1 MVGLD
6 LGSTKLAVAVG
17 ELNPDRSV
25 TVLALNQIDSSGI
38 RRGNVI
44 DIESSVRAIDELL
57 DGIERISGTQI
68 SGSRVGFSGTSVSTL
83 INRATI
89 AVTHSNHEITSEDID
104 RAIQA
109 ARMVSIPPD
118 QSVVH
123 IIPRQYIVDG
133 YEGVVDPLGM
143 MGSRLEVE
151 VLIVTAMTS
160 ALQNML
166 KTVSRTGTKVQEI
179 VLSSTLAAEAV
190 LLPAEKEMGV
200 ALIDI
205 GGGTS
210 DIAIFEQGSML
221 FASVL
226 PIGGDYITR
235 DLAVGLRTTIDEARR
250 LKENFGYAA
259 VDLIPDGQMIEIS
272 SIYGKESRQVSEK
285 TIASIIQPRVEEL
298 LELLDLELSRAGFS
312 GVLPAGIVLT
322 GGCSLLK
329 GIVPVGEEYLNMPMR
344 IGYPENIDFG
354 INQQYGPE
362 HAAVLGNLL
371 YGARYVGSFG
381 GEQKEGLIGDV
392 LFRIGRWF
400 KELFS

>member
-17 ELNPDRSV
+17 EMNPDRSMA
-25 TVLALNQIDSSGI
+25 VLALSQVDSSGM

-44 DIESSVRAIDELL
+44 DMESSAKAIDELL
-57 DGIERISGTQI
+57 DGVERISGTQI
-68 SGSRVGFSGTSVSTL
+68 ASSRVGFSGVSVST
-83 INRATI
+83 ITNRATI
-89 AVTHSNHEITSEDID
+89 AVTQPNHEITSDDIN

-109 ARMVSIPPD
+109 ARMIPIPPD
-118 QSVVH
+118 RSVVH
-123 IIPRQYIVDG
+123 IIPRQFIVDG

-151 VLIVTAMTS
+151 VIIVTAMTS
-160 ALQNML
+160 ALQNMV
-166 KTVSRTGTKVQEI
+166 KTISRTGTKVKEI
-179 VLSSTLAAEAV
+179 VLSSILAAEAV

-210 DIAIFEQGSML
+210 DIAVFEQGSL
-221 FASVL
+221 VFASVL

-250 LKENFGYAA
+250 IKENFGYAT
-259 VDLIPDGQMIEIS
+259 VNLVPDGQMVDIA

-298 LELLDLELSRAGFS
+298 LELLDVELHRAGFS
-312 GVLPAGIVLT
+312 GLLPAGVVLT
-322 GGCSLLK
+322 GGSSQLK

-344 IGYPENIDFG
+344 IGYPENIGFG

-362 HAAVLGNLL
+362 YAAVLGNLV
-371 YGARYVGSFG
+371 YGARSLSSFE
-381 GEQKEGLIGDV
+381 GEQKARFMGNI
-392 LFRIGRWF
+392 FSRIGHWF